1 LKEFAVHHEKETKKW
16 IEQLRDADEGGLQEL
31 EQSLVHKRIAWFR
44 ENSVTAQ
51 QLKGDLL
58 ERAYQLLLMKIDIDE
73 SYAPVIQKTG
83 RRLVFH
89 SRNFCPSLKA
99 CIELGLD
106 TRSVCKTVFEKPADI
121 LVKQLDPSL
130 RFSRNYQLIRP
141 YCDFC
146 EEMISL
152 IGFPENPSHRK

>member
-1 LKEFAVHHEKETKKW
+1 MKSVEKETEKW
-16 IEQLRDADEGGLQEL
+16 IEQLRDADERGLQEL
-31 EQSLVHKRIAWFR
+31 EQLLVHKRIVWFR
-44 ENSVTAQ
+44 ENSEIVQ

-58 ERAYQLLLMKIDIDE
+58 ERAYRLLLMKIGIDE
-73 SYAPVIQKTG
+73 SDAPVIEKTG

-106 TRSVCKTVFEKPADI
+106 TRSVCKNVFEKPADI

-130 RFSRNYQLIRP
+130 RFSRNYQSIRP

-152 IGFPENPSHRK
+152 IGFPENPSYHK

>member
-1 LKEFAVHHEKETKKW
+1 VQHDRETEKW
-16 IEQLRDADEGGLQEL
+16 IEQLRHVDEQRLKEL
-31 EQSLVHKRIAWFR
+31 EQLLIHKRMEWFSEHR
-44 ENSVTAQ
+44 EIEQ

-58 ERAYQLLLMKIDIDE
+58 EKAYRLLLIKIGIDE
-73 SYAPVIQKTG
+73 SDAPVINKTD
-83 RRLVFH
+83 RLLVFH
-89 SRNFCPSLKA
+89 SKNFCPSLEA

-106 TRSVCKTVFEKPADI
+106 TRSICKSVFEKPVDI

-130 RFSRNYQLIRP
+130 CFSRNYQSIRP

-152 IGFPENPSHRK
+152 IGFPENLPYRK